1 MADDIKKELIATQRV
16 ADEIRRKDLE
26 SQTAYLESTK
36 SLNRKF
42 QILTNNI
49 AGINGELAISA
60 AKVREGSRDTFEGF
74 LSNKKLSKAMK
85 EAAENPEL
93 IKASKELA
101 ERQKQQATEIEQNT
115 AIFKARTK
123 AEELRAER
131 DSTNTSA
138 KKRLELQEKIDAEQQ
153 IIDAETTRVKKAHS
167 DELERLQKN
176 EEVIRSKLQDNI
188 EQSTE
193 NKGYKDF
200 TDGVKEL
207 TGGVVDIGGLL
218 DDVTKKFNAV
228 SNVAGGINDAF
239 NAMTPSFLFQKQSTD
254 NLTDSIKGAI
264 GVNEENVK
272 SSEALGLGIE
282 TNVAELSLM
291 DKKGINPIMKN
302 MGLFGVSLLALSV
315 GMFLL
320 AKRFEGVNDFLK
332 NMWTGG
338 PKKGDEGKQ
347 LDEIE
352 SNLPNMS
359 SDQITDAV
367 TPIIET
373 EQANIEYQEDRGMVE
388 DAGPAVQTINAGVRA
403 ADNAAKVNLK
413 KKDIVVDER
422 RIAKTTGKPDQRQT
436 TKLTKT
442 PKGWVRRF
450 GDSVLSKNTGLLKA
464 LGSPLT
470 AGLTVAE
477 VWANLKETD
486 QQLTMLEALRASE
499 DITQEDYDLGMKLLD
514 RKRTSDKVKPIAE
527 GIGFFAGAKL
537 AAAPAAAMAV
547 TPVPGARV
555 AAIGTVLTSGF
566 LGMKAAGEASDF
578 ALDADQVNA
587 DIAELLG
594 EDMSGVDAQI
604 KNSQENIDQGLDMIE
619 YGKVNENLKMFGV
632 ASGLNLKLVESE
644 FGNNDDVLELED
656 IIIEAKERNLKTED
670 EIKEF
675 LSGLG
680 MIPSQ
685 VNNVSQQT
693 ITNLNSGSNQVS
705 YSPQVT
711 RWDYFP
717 SKGSAF

>member
-16 ADEIRRKDLE
+16 ADAIRRKDLE

-101 ERQKQQATEIEQNT
+101 ERQRQQATEIEQNT

-188 EQSTE
+188 EQSAE
-193 NKGYKDF
+193 AKGYKDF
-200 TDGVKEL
+200 ADGVKEL

-228 SNVAGGINDAF
+228 SKVAGGINDAF

-264 GVNEENVK
+264 GVNKENVK

-291 DKKGINPIMKN
+291 DKKGINPLMKN
-302 MGLFGVSLLALSV
+302 MGLFGGGLLVLTL
-315 GMFLL
+315 GLFLL
-320 AKRFEGVNDFLK
+320 AKRFEGVNDFLS
-332 NMWTGG
+332 NMFGGG

-347 LDEIE
+347 LDDIDA
-352 SNLPNMS
+352 NKNNMS

-373 EQANIEYQEDRGMVE
+373 EQSNIEYQKDRKLVE
-388 DAGPAVQTINAGVRA
+388 NVGTGNQVLSTAVRA
-403 ADNAAKVNLK
+403 ANDAAKINAATPTTTVDNRPLT
-413 KKDIVVDER
+413 KDG
-422 RIAKTTGKPDQRQT
+422 APDKRYTSKLT
-436 TKLTKT
+436 TK
-442 PKGWVRRF
+442 PKGWVRSF

-464 LGSPLT
+464 LGAPLT

-486 QQLTMLEALRASE
+486 QQQTMLEALRASE
-499 DITQEDYDLGMKLLD
+499 DISEEDYALGKKLLD
-514 RKRTSDKVKPIAE
+514 RKRVADSAKPIAE
-527 GIGFFAGAKL
+527 GVGFFAGAKL
-537 AAAPAAAMAV
+537 AAAPAAAMALA
-547 TPVPGARV
+547 PVPGARIAAV
-555 AAIGTVLTSGF
+555 ATVITGGF
-566 LGMKAAGEASDF
+566 LGMTAAGEATDY
-578 ALDADQVNA
+578 ALDTDQVNA
-587 DIAELLG
+587 DIAALLG
-594 EDMSGVDAQI
+594 EDMAGVDANI
-604 KNSQENIDQGLDMIE
+604 KNSQENIDQGFDMIE
-619 YGKVNENLKMFGV
+619 YGKVNDNLKMFGE
-632 ASGLNLKLVESE
+632 ASGLNLKLIESE
-644 FGNNDDVLELED
+644 FGNKDDVLDLED
-656 IIIEAKERNLKTED
+656 IIIEAKERNLKTES
-670 EIKEF
+670 EIKDF

-680 MIPSQ
+680 MVPNQ

-693 ITNLNSGSNQVS
+693 ITHLNSGSNQVS
-705 YSPQVT
+705 YPPQVT

-717 SKGSAF
+717 SKGSMF